1 MYCNKICFEHDFFV
15 FRCSLWLRYG
25 FLANEE
31 AVIIVNTVGSTLF
44 LAYSVV
50 FWMYASNIRT
60 IYRQFF
66 LALVVMCVT
75 FTYTDWYEVNR
86 SEAIEVVGKS
96 SSHG

>member
-1 MYCNKICFEHDFFV
+1 M
-15 FRCSLWLRYG
+15 
-25 FLANEE
+25 ANEE

-44 LAYSVV
+44 LAYSLV

-66 LALVVMCVT
+66 LALVVLCVT

-86 SEAIEVVGKS
+86 SEAIEVVGKNLPRVIREITRFS
-96 SSHG
+96 EIS